1 MHIGYNKYI
10 GYFLCTTLFCTLTHT
25 IVHCELHPF
34 CHPLVHHEGLLTLGQ
49 CPSIAVAGDSTL
61 QHFSKHRVT
70 QFNTMQPS
78 LTLCITKQHSGTT
91 HQTIW
96 GHTAQSMTVQ
106 HSPTVTLCNTMQNYA
121 TLQNT
126 IRYYATIQNTMQQ
139 DAICSL
145 LTASSWSV
153 ILYSL
158 SLVWNP
164 Q

>member
-70 QFNTMQPS
+70 QFNTMEPS
-78 LTLCITKQHSGTT
+78 LCITKQHSGTIQLCNDT
-91 HQTIW
+91 KHYATQCNLLSSHCLTMGCYLVHPVIGLKHPVKLHHDMPMQTIRRW
-96 GHTAQSMTVQ
+96 H
-106 HSPTVTLCNTMQNYA
+106 
-121 TLQNT
+121 
-126 IRYYATIQNTMQQ
+126 YYHDMP
-139 DAICSL
+139 DH
-145 LTASSWSV
+145 
-153 ILYSL
+153 
-158 SLVWNP
+158 
-164 Q
+164 